1 MNMFVGASALALAA
15 GLSSPAALARG
26 HPAVTATFPCRRD
39 LVRQVTAAALPRV
52 AIAASA
58 EPVAT
63 RWQPTGDTSKA
74 ESYYTILKAGET
86 ELRNLLAEWEERT
99 ITKTGAY
106 DGDAVRRA
114 SGTGGVGSPLFGSD
128 KILKT
133 VGLALDARDARRLA
147 QLCPGEERHCA
158 ALLHATSVHA
168 SETHAAFAPDAHAA
182 HERLLR
188 AIWRAMRPRR
198 EPFARKGEAWWQ
210 VCLNTEFGGMNE
222 VAYSLYQLTRL
233 CTNPRVSP
241 GSSYV

>member
-1 MNMFVGASALALAA
+1 
-15 GLSSPAALARG
+15 
-26 HPAVTATFPCRRD
+26 
-39 LVRQVTAAALPRV
+39 V

-114 SGTGGVGSPLFGSD
+114 IGTVGVGSPLFGID

-133 VGLALDARDARRLA
+133 VGLDLDARDELDI
-147 QLCPGEERHCA
+147 E
-158 ALLHATSVHA
+158 A
-168 SETHAAFAPDAHAA
+168 SHPFDAAFTHSD
-182 HERLLR
+182 
-188 AIWRAMRPRR
+188 
-198 EPFARKGEAWWQ
+198 
-210 VCLNTEFGGMNE
+210 
-222 VAYSLYQLTRL
+222 
-233 CTNPRVSP
+233 
-241 GSSYV
+241 

>member
-39 LVRQVTAAALPRV
+39 LVRQVTAAAAAAAAAAAGGCAAALPRV

-114 SGTGGVGSPLFGSD
+114 SGTVGVGSPLFGID

-133 VGLALDARDARRLA
+133 VGLDLDARDELDI
-147 QLCPGEERHCA
+147 E
-158 ALLHATSVHA
+158 A
-168 SETHAAFAPDAHAA
+168 SHPFDAAFTHSD
-182 HERLLR
+182 
-188 AIWRAMRPRR
+188 
-198 EPFARKGEAWWQ
+198 
-210 VCLNTEFGGMNE
+210 
-222 VAYSLYQLTRL
+222 
-233 CTNPRVSP
+233 
-241 GSSYV
+241 